1 MVGFAWLPPETNS
14 LRMYLGAGSRPLL
27 AAAGAWDGL
36 AEELHAAASS
46 FGSVTSEL
54 AGGAWQGPASAAMA
68 NAAGPYASWLTAA
81 GAQAELAA
89 RQARAAAGAF
99 EEALAGVV
107 HPAVVQANRV
117 RTWLLAV
124 SNVFGQNAPAIA
136 AMESTYE
143 QMWAQDVAVMAGYHA
158 ASSAAA
164 AQLASWQP
172 ALPNINLG
180 VGNIG
185 NLNVGNGNTG
195 DYNLG
200 NGNLGNANF
209 GGGNGSAFHGQI
221 SSFAATSA
229 TSTWVAE
236 TETLASDRPALT
248 WVAATSVMRTSGV
261 ATLATTTSASGT
273 LAMPTLVSEM
283 QVQT

>member
-221 SSFAATSA
+221 SSFN
-229 TSTWVAE
+229 VG
-236 TETLASDRPALT
+236 
-248 WVAATSVMRTSGV
+248 SGNIGNFN
-261 ATLATTTSASGT
+261 LGSGNGNVGIG
-273 LAMPTLVSEM
+273 PSSFNVG
-283 QVQT
+283 

>member
-164 AQLASWQP
+164 AQLASW
-172 ALPNINLG
+172 
-180 VGNIG
+180 
-185 NLNVGNGNTG
+185 
-195 DYNLG
+195 
-200 NGNLGNANF
+200 
-209 GGGNGSAFHGQI
+209 
-221 SSFAATSA
+221 
-229 TSTWVAE
+229 
-236 TETLASDRPALT
+236 
-248 WVAATSVMRTSGV
+248 
-261 ATLATTTSASGT
+261 
-273 LAMPTLVSEM
+273 
-283 QVQT
+283 